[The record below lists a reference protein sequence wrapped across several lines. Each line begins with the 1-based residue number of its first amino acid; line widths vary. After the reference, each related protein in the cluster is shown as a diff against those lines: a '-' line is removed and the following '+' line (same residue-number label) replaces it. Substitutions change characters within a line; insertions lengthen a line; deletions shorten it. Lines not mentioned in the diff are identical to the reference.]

1 MLLIDPVSVPRLAE
15 RYPHAPG
22 RLSHFLAAEPLLG
35 SASLAYAA
43 RVLPSHQIERRSEH
57 DGADDAADRAADSG
71 PDPAEIIAAGGPERG
86 SIVIHAIEQL
96 RPYRRLVDRLLAELA
111 PVIARATGRMHEPTA
126 RVILTAPG
134 APTPFHFDNRYNIL
148 FQLSGDKVI
157 AAYPATPPF
166 LDLDRRE
173 ACLAGEGN
181 RLAWN
186 PSFAAQGEQHLLSP
200 GEALFLP
207 HAAPHWVRAGMGAS
221 VALSLTWQCRASRR
235 LDDALALNPVARRIG
250 LAPYDPAA
258 APAPPPL
265 RAVAGRIGRS
275 LNLL

>member
-1 MLLIDPVSVPRLAE
+1 MLLIDPVSVPRLAA
-15 RYPHAPG
+15 RYPHTPG
-22 RLSHFLAAEPLLG
+22 RLSHFLTAEPLLG
-35 SASLAYAA
+35 TVALAHAA
-43 RVLPSHQIERRSEH
+43 RTLPAHQIERRLGECE
-57 DGADDAADRAADSG
+57 ADRAD
-71 PDPAEIIAAGGPERG
+71 DPADTDPAALIAAGGPQRG
-86 SIVIHAIEQL
+86 SIVLHGIEGL
-96 RPYRRLVDRLLAELA
+96 RPYRQLVDRLLAELA
-111 PVIARATGRMHEPTA
+111 PVFARATGRVHQASA

-148 FQLSGDKVI
+148 FQLAGDKVI

-181 RLAWN
+181 RLDWN
-186 PSFAAQGEQHLLSP
+186 PAFAAQGEQHLLSP

-207 HAAPHWVRAGMGAS
+207 HAAPHWVRAGMSAS

-235 LDDALALNPVARRIG
+235 IDDALALNPLARRIG
-250 LAPYDPAA
+250 IAPYDPAA
-258 APAPPPL
+258 AQPSPL
-265 RAVAGRIGRS
+265 RAVAGRIGRG